1 MEEKKKSTLMEEK
14 KMNKNIYLLLVFFLI
29 LLGMT
34 SCEKDTPLPYDGT
47 TGITFQPVSMFT
59 DIISSSA
66 KYPSES
72 DTCFTK
78 EFFFT
83 YDEDPD
89 SYRVLTIPVAALGY
103 TVGFDRPVSIEI
115 DSTTTLA
122 ADRYEVA
129 TDQCSISSDN
139 ARGLLSILVKRPD
152 TDDLETKQLVLRM
165 KPNAYF
171 SYVLETGST
180 FVCKLSNTNHKPQYW
195 DAATLNGVNLTQS
208 FGIYSNNKFEFI
220 HKTLYDYAD
229 YDYYTEE
236 YTYPYRKYAS
246 LEGFRGLCGNY
257 NLCGEI
263 QDVLQVAYKE
273 YKEEGGEPILD
284 ENTGKEIVFEY

>member
-1 MEEKKKSTLMEEK
+1 
-14 KMNKNIYLLLVFFLI
+14 MNKNIYLSLVFFLA

-47 TGITFQPVSMFT
+47 TGITFQPISMFT
-59 DIISSSA
+59 DIVSSGV
-66 KYPSES
+66 KYPSQT

-83 YDEDPD
+83 YDESPD

-115 DSTTTLA
+115 DSTTTLS
-122 ADRYEVA
+122 ADKYEVA
-129 TDQCSISSDN
+129 TDQCNISSDN

-152 TDDLETKQLVLRM
+152 TKDLETKKLVVRL

-195 DAATLNGVNLTQS
+195 DASTANDVNLTQS

-220 HKTLYDYAD
+220 HQTLYDYVEE
-229 YDYYTEE
+229 DYYTGED
-236 YTYPYRKYAS
+236 TYPYRQYAT
-246 LEGFRGLCGNY
+246 LEGFRGLCGKFD
-257 NLCGEI
+257 LCNEV
-263 QDVLQVAYKE
+263 QDVLQAAYKS
-273 YKEEGGEPILD
+273 YKKEGGEPILD